1 MSRVRAHQGFTLVEL
16 LLGLAIAALL
26 MVPLA
31 AMFQS
36 ASGSAVATRAAL
48 DLNADARFALDRI
61 ARRVAALSP
70 VASGATVTDAG
81 AAAWLGALSYTVV
94 NGNLVES
101 GTATATAPAPGPA
114 TAAAGTAPGIASSAG
129 TGVIASNVSAFRLST
144 PEVGDGQPVLKI
156 DLRLEAGGSSV
167 SASRTVRVGAPF

>member
-1 MSRVRAHQGFTLVEL
+1 MSRVRTQQGFTLVEL

-36 ASGSAVATRAAL
+36 ASGSVVATRAAL

-114 TAAAGTAPGIASSAG
+114 TAAGTAPGIASSAG